1 MSGTAAKARLTE
13 GPVGPH
19 LVRLTVPMIWGL
31 LAFMTFGLVDTFFVG
46 RLGAPEL
53 AAMSFAFPVM
63 MVLISIAIGLG
74 AGTSSVL
81 ARAIGE
87 GDQERVKRLTTDSLV
102 LAFLVVAV
110 VSLAGIATLEP
121 LFALLGAG
129 PELRPLVRDYMVIW
143 YLGVVFL
150 VVPMVGMS
158 AIRATGDSRL
168 PGLVMTGSALL
179 NILLDPLLI
188 FGLLGLPR
196 LELEGAALATVIS
209 RGFTFVIALWVL
221 HARLGML
228 SFAWPG
234 LAVLARS
241 WRAILHVG
249 LPAAGTN
256 VVIPLTT
263 GAVVALIARFGPD
276 AVAGFGVASRVE
288 AMTLVIFYAMS
299 SIIGPFAGQNLG
311 AGKRGRIR
319 EALRLS
325 SLFCFAFGAL
335 VAVVLWIA
343 GGPLAALFSDAPRVV
358 AAASHYLWIVPLS
371 YGGAGVVMN
380 VNAAFNGQG
389 LPGRAVA
396 VSLLRMLGVYLPAAY
411 LGAWLIG
418 LEGIFAA
425 TALANISVGLGAYL
439 WHRRACQDP
448 AARRPAPPLPERGAA

>member
-19 LVRLTVPMIWGL
+19 LVRLTIPMIWGL

-110 VSLAGIATLEP
+110 VSLAGIATIEP

-234 LAVLARS
+234 LPALARS

-276 AVAGFGVASRVE
+276 AVAGYPRRAAAQLALLLR
-288 AMTLVIFYAMS
+288 LR
-299 SIIGPFAGQNLG
+299 G
-311 AGKRGRIR
+311 AGRRGPLDRRRAARRAVQRRAPGGRRGQPLSLDRAAQLRRRRGRHER
-319 EALRLS
+319 QRRLQRPGS
-325 SLFCFAFGAL
+325 AR
-335 VAVVLWIA
+335 
-343 GGPLAALFSDAPRVV
+343 PRGRRV
-358 AAASHYLWIVPLS
+358 AAAHARRLPAGRLS
-371 YGGAGVVMN
+371 RRLAGRPRGHLRRRGP
-380 VNAAFNGQG
+380 GQHQRRPRRLSLAPPG
-389 LPGRAVA
+389 LPGSGRAAPRAAPARERRGVRGHHRPGCRIILFI
-396 VSLLRMLGVYLPAAY
+396 SLK
-411 LGAWLIG
+411 
-418 LEGIFAA
+418 
-425 TALANISVGLGAYL
+425 
-439 WHRRACQDP
+439 
-448 AARRPAPPLPERGAA
+448 